1 MVRERNRQRET
12 QRERERKAEI
22 CALVFSRGDHIR
34 QLFTLLSA

>member
-22 CALVFSRGDHIR
+22 CALVLSRGDHIR